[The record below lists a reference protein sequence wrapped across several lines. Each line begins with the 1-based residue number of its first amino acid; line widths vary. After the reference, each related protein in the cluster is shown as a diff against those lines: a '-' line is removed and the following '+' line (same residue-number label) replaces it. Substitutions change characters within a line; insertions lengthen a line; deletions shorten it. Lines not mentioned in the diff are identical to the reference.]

1 MARCFYNTTGQYIC
15 KSVEHFTPT
24 ENSVESN
31 RRTKPQYNL
40 PVFVEK
46 DLKNMSIDET
56 DKQISVLNGITD
68 RLSKE
73 SDNARNSMNA
83 ENIDTNKKTELN
95 NNIKTI
101 QLENEKINEIKFY
114 LGWRKEILGQ
124 IKWRINNIDNSVK
137 QIIET
142 QKKLNDT
149 GMSIIS
155 GSLIP
160 NEIIRNEYMVSV
172 KTFGPIFIKVETNIQ
187 TYKQSLDNRMK
198 TIINSGD
205 QQSKKL
211 KIDVHT
217 KMIMDLW
224 KDLLDLSSKE
234 KQNIELLMMKNNE
247 LKKNLGE
254 LNFRLLMNIVNGNMN
269 QNLRVMT
276 SSLIKIINNQL
287 GELQIILNNL
297 NTQSPQQNVN
307 TSVPSQPVPN
317 KPVPTQPILTQPVP
331 SQPVPSQPVQILPVP
346 TQPVPNKPV
355 QILPIPTQPV
365 LNIRTLSETTPIQ
378 PVLNKPTLTQL
389 TPSKPEQVLQPHV
402 LPNQQDVKIDKLIKN
417 DDLQTRMVRNTP
429 TNQTYLSLGDLS
441 LSANFNKN
449 NVNTGISFEKLAL
462 SGTVCYT
469 NNNSNDNTK
478 HKSCFNFQ

>member
-56 DKQISVLNGITD
+56 DKQILVLNGITD

-73 SDNARNSMNA
+73 SDNARNSMNV
-83 ENIDTNKKTELN
+83 ENIDSNKKTELN

-114 LGWRKEILGQ
+114 LGWRGEILGQ
-124 IKWRINNIDNSVK
+124 IKSRINNIDNSVK

-149 GMSIIS
+149 GINIIS
-155 GSLIP
+155 GTLIP
-160 NEIIRNEYMVSV
+160 NEIIRNEYMVLI
-172 KTFGPIFIKVETNIQ
+172 KTFDPIFIKVETNIQ
-187 TYKQSLDNRMK
+187 TYKQNLDNRMK
-198 TIINSGD
+198 TIIKSGD

-217 KMIMDLW
+217 NMIMNLW

-247 LKKNLGE
+247 LRKNLGE
-254 LNFRLLMNIVNGNMN
+254 LNIKLLINIVNGNMN
-269 QNLRVMT
+269 QNLKVMT
-276 SSLIKIINNQL
+276 SNLIKIVNNQL

-307 TSVPSQPVPN
+307 TPVQIIPIPSQPIPN
-317 KPVPTQPILTQPVP
+317 KPIPII
-331 SQPVPSQPVQILPVP
+331 PVQIIPSPILP
-346 TQPVPNKPV
+346 TQPVPN
-355 QILPIPTQPV
+355 
-365 LNIRTLSETTPIQ
+365 IRILSETTP
-378 PVLNKPTLTQL
+378 NKPVQII
-389 TPSKPEQVLQPHV
+389 PSPI

-429 TNQTYLSLGDLS
+429 TNQTYLTLGDLS